1 MADAEKGFAQLLLK
15 PPSSQGNVPA
25 SDPFVDAELEARFAS
40 AFDLLEALY
49 GGRTVARL
57 QRLINLRKMSSQ
69 GSRSIVKS
77 PEGLADLIRNLQSCA
92 ERLERSVSSASSSP
106 GIGWTNCA

>member
-25 SDPFVDAELEARFAS
+25 SDLVEAELEARFAS

-49 GGRTVARL
+49 GGRKVVRL
-57 QRLINLRKMSSQ
+57 QRLI
-69 GSRSIVKS
+69 V
-77 PEGLADLIRNLQSCA
+77 
-92 ERLERSVSSASSSP
+92 SV
-106 GIGWTNCA
+106 N